1 MILEEKVK
9 NLINEKNGKW
19 DTGCIQNP
27 DILNNLLCEYIKTL
41 SNISGLTEDFILE
54 KLRNELEVLRF
65 GDFQNQDNFL
75 YDGIN
80 VNSLNFK
87 TKYRDKIKAGFGAIT
102 LDTDNGKR
110 GVCVFDGSGIYY
122 GINLSDLNDI
132 KHTLYHELTHVM
144 EESLV
149 NNNGIINLQNN
160 SAIVTGNC
168 SPHKEFE
175 QYLNERKEKQIY
187 TKGIIAHEFKN
198 NGEKIYHNMISEGCT
213 ELIARLILEKN
224 NIPISNSDRYIEYI
238 TMAKILFDYYGE
250 NAIKDYL
257 TDSSKL
263 INFFINEKITDTN
276 LLFYADH
283 FKDFC
288 KDTIRNSAVQTSKSD
303 INDFYEYL
311 QENKTKEELLNGKNQ
326 DLISIIEKIID
337 YKEEIEG
344 YIIEKKVELI
354 LSKKINDKELIS
366 QYLYVFEYILNMYKN
381 NGIDLYK
388 TASSYIDAANNGDM
402 YPLNTKLNISQVKE
416 IAFDFFSKL
425 NCGDEIKKTIEED
438 IKKNNIHFD
447 NNNPRCSASFDG
459 VNHTVHLTN
468 YGDLRDLYTVAH
480 EYTHAYDSLSGE
492 NKTRRLMSETNAQCM
507 ERILD
512 NYLLSLSDNDLNK
525 YNIDRKTLE
534 EDILDRNI
542 ATFCDRFIR
551 IDQIIQNKNK
561 IKNMG
566 YILAQIYSTEFSK
579 LSFDEQITLMDSMI
593 KNTRE
598 DNFDD
603 YLSSMPCD
611 LTINNSNRNQILF
624 SNLKDLMNKLSKRT
638 NFNNELENKGK
649 HI

>member
-1 MILEEKVK
+1 MNLEEKVK

-19 DTGCIQNP
+19 DIGCIQNP
-27 DILNNLLCEYIKTL
+27 NILNDLLCEYIKTL
-41 SNISGLTEDFILE
+41 SSISGLTEDFIFQ

-65 GDFQNQDNFL
+65 GDFTSQDNFL

-80 VNSLNFK
+80 VNSYDFK
-87 TKYRDKIKAGFGAIT
+87 NKYRNNGGFGAIT
-102 LDTDNGKR
+102 LDTVNGKKA
-110 GVCVFDGSGIYY
+110 VCVFDGSGNYY
-122 GINLSDLNDI
+122 VINLSDLNDI

-149 NNNGIINLQNN
+149 DNKGIINLQNN

-175 QYLNERKEKQIY
+175 QYLNERNEKQIY
-187 TKGIIAHEFKN
+187 TKGIVTHEFKN
-198 NGEKIYHNMISEGCT
+198 SGDKIYHNMISEGCT

-224 NIPISNSDRYIEYI
+224 NIPIPHSNRYIEYI

-250 NAIKDYL
+250 NALKDYL

-263 INFFINEKITDTN
+263 INFFINEKIADTN

-288 KDTIRNSAVQTSKSD
+288 NDTIRNSSVQTSKSD
-303 INDFYEYL
+303 VNEFYEYL
-311 QENKTKEELLNGKNQ
+311 QGKKTKEELLNGKNQ
-326 DLISIIEKIID
+326 ALKAIIEKIIN
-337 YKEEIEG
+337 YKQNIEQ
-344 YIIEKKVELI
+344 YIFDKKVESI
-354 LSKKINDKELIS
+354 LSDKINDKELVS

-388 TASSYIDAANNGDM
+388 TASSYIDATKNGDM
-402 YPLNTKLNISQVKE
+402 YQLNTKLNINQVKE

-425 NCGDEIKKTIEED
+425 NCGAEIKKTIEED
-438 IKKNNIHFD
+438 INKNKIHFD
-447 NNNPRCSASFDG
+447 NKNPNCGASFDG
-459 VNHTVHLTN
+459 ENHNVYLTN

-480 EYTHAYDSLSGE
+480 EYTHAFDSLSGH
-492 NKTRRLMSETNAQCM
+492 KITRRLTSETNAQCM
-507 ERILD
+507 ERLLD
-512 NYLLSLSDNDLNK
+512 SYLLSLSDNDLSK

-542 ATFCDRFIR
+542 ATFYNRFGLIE
-551 IDQIIQNKNK
+551 QIIQNKNK
-561 IKNMG
+561 TKNMG
-566 YILAQIYSTEFSK
+566 YIFAQIYSTEFSK
-579 LSFDEQITLMDSMI
+579 LSFDKQINLIDSMI

-624 SNLKDLMNKLSKRT
+624 SNLKDLMDKLSKKT
-638 NFNNELENKGK
+638 NFDVELENKGK
-649 HI
+649 NI

>member
-1 MILEEKVK
+1 MNLEEKVK

-19 DTGCIQNP
+19 DIGCIQNP
-27 DILNNLLCEYIKTL
+27 NILNDLLCEYIKTL
-41 SNISGLTEDFILE
+41 SSISGLTEDFILQ

-65 GDFQNQDNFL
+65 GDFTSQDNFL

-80 VNSLNFK
+80 VNSYDFK
-87 TKYRDKIKAGFGAIT
+87 NKYRNNGGFGAIT
-102 LDTDNGKR
+102 LDTVNGKKA
-110 GVCVFDGSGIYY
+110 VYVFDGSGNYY

-149 NNNGIINLQNN
+149 DNKGIINLQNN

-175 QYLNERKEKQIY
+175 QYLNERNEKQIY
-187 TKGIIAHEFKN
+187 TKGIVTHEFKN
-198 NGEKIYHNMISEGCT
+198 SGDKIYHNMISEGCT

-224 NIPISNSDRYIEYI
+224 NIPIPHSNRYIEYI

-250 NAIKDYL
+250 NALKDYL

-263 INFFINEKITDTN
+263 INFFINEKIADTN

-288 KDTIRNSAVQTSKSD
+288 NDTIRNSSVQTSKSD
-303 INDFYEYL
+303 VNEFYEYL
-311 QENKTKEELLNGKNQ
+311 QGKKTKEELLNGKNQ
-326 DLISIIEKIID
+326 ALKAIIEKIIN
-337 YKEEIEG
+337 YKQNIEQ
-344 YIIEKKVELI
+344 YIFDKKVESI
-354 LSKKINDKELIS
+354 LSDKINDKELVS

-388 TASSYIDAANNGDM
+388 TASSYIDATKNGDM
-402 YPLNTKLNISQVKE
+402 YQLNTKLNINQVKE

-425 NCGDEIKKTIEED
+425 NCGAEIKKTIEED
-438 IKKNNIHFD
+438 INKNKIHFD
-447 NNNPRCSASFDG
+447 NKNPNCSASFDG
-459 VNHTVHLTN
+459 KNHNVYLTN

-480 EYTHAYDSLSGE
+480 EYTHAFDSLSGH
-492 NKTRRLMSETNAQCM
+492 KITRRLTSETNAQCM
-507 ERILD
+507 ERLLD
-512 NYLLSLSDNDLNK
+512 SYLLSLSDNDLSK

-542 ATFCDRFIR
+542 ATFYNRFGLIE
-551 IDQIIQNKNK
+551 QIIQNKNK
-561 IKNMG
+561 TKNMG
-566 YILAQIYSTEFSK
+566 YIFAQIYSTEFSK
-579 LSFDEQITLMDSMI
+579 LSFDKQINLIDSMI

-624 SNLKDLMNKLSKRT
+624 SNLKDLMDKLSKKT
-638 NFNNELENKGK
+638 NFDVELENKGK
-649 HI
+649 NI